1 MKKLL
6 IICGGV
12 ALFSFQACQQK
23 PSNPDVNTYP
33 ETQNDQTI
41 MDADKTSTSGQDTST
56 VNMKENTRMN
66 QAADDA
72 DPNR

>member
-6 IICGGV
+6 IIFGGV
-12 ALFSFQACQQK
+12 ALFSFQACQQNT
-23 PSNPDVNTYP
+23 SNPDVNTNP
-33 ETQNDQTI
+33 EAQNDQSLL
-41 MDADKTSTSGQDTST
+41 DDDDSGNSGQDSST
-56 VNMKENTRMN
+56 VNMEDHTRMN